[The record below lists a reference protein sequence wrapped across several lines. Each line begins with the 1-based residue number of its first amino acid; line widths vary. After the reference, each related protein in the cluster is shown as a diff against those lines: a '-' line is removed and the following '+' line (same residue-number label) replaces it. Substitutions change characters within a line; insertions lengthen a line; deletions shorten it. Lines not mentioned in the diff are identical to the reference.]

1 MIPYEEG
8 DGGEDEYVNDKL
20 SVMIIEK
27 IGQLSELSR
36 EIKFLQILQTRERER
51 QELDE

>member
-8 DGGEDEYVNDKL
+8 DGEDEYVNNKL
-20 SVMIIEK
+20 SAMILEK

-51 QELDE
+51 KELND